1 MADNE
6 IIRSLGF
13 EWITG
18 LEEWIKPMFEG
29 KLCLW
34 DSINFTRYYDLYYE
48 DPESFLIPI
57 SKRSSLDDI
66 SNILKQLERH
76 IKISELLE
84 ENKED
89 PFPYIIKKSLNNG

>member
-1 MADNE
+1 MTDNE

-13 EWITG
+13 EHITE
-18 LEEWIKPMFEG
+18 LAEWIKPIFEG

-34 DSINFTRYYDLYYE
+34 NSINSTTYYDLCYE
-48 DPESFLIPI
+48 DSESFLIPI

-76 IKISELLE
+76 IKISELLGG
-84 ENKED
+84 NKED
-89 PFPYIIKKSLNNG
+89 PFPYIIKKSLI

>member
-1 MADNE
+1 MTDNE
-6 IIRSLGF
+6 IIGSLGF
-13 EWITG
+13 EYNHD

-29 KLCLW
+29 ELCLW
-34 DSINFTRYYDLYYE
+34 ESISSTRYYDLCYE
-48 DPESFLIPI
+48 DSESFIIPI

-66 SNILKQLERH
+66 SNILKQLERD
-76 IKISELLE
+76 IKISELLG